1 MCQKED
7 NFKCLYLSFFC
18 VCFFSFFFF
27 FLPFLVITQNLLI
40 SQRNI
45 NAARRTFEAF
55 VKDKAAQIQ
64 VLMGIEDSTKV
75 VRATELSTNRE
86 FQIPLIR
93 YT

>member
-1 MCQKED
+1 MP
-7 NFKCLYLSFFC
+7 LSFL
-18 VCFFSFFFF
+18 FFAVVSFVFFF

-75 VRATELSTNRE
+75 MRATELSANRE